1 MAAYDQAVIR
11 GYLAVVDN
19 PPNNAAKGKAFED
32 LACYLLDGIPG
43 IKITARNEMN
53 TFATEEID
61 VACKND
67 NHPAGLGGLD
77 AFFLVE
83 CKGWTDAVTSEQV
96 SWFLTKVRH
105 RGLRFGVLIA
115 ANGITGEPEHL
126 SRAHFLVN
134 MEMAQFGTRMVIVTR
149 QEIEQLTSGER
160 FAELIVEKVCRLHA
174 SGGRCY

>member
-1 MAAYDQAVIR
+1 
-11 GYLAVVDN
+11 
-19 PPNNAAKGKAFED
+19 
-32 LACYLLDGIPG
+32 
-43 IKITARNEMN
+43 
-53 TFATEEID
+53 
-61 VACKND
+61 
-67 NHPAGLGGLD
+67 
-77 AFFLVE
+77 
-83 CKGWTDAVTSEQV
+83 
-96 SWFLTKVRH
+96 
-105 RGLRFGVLIA
+105 LIA